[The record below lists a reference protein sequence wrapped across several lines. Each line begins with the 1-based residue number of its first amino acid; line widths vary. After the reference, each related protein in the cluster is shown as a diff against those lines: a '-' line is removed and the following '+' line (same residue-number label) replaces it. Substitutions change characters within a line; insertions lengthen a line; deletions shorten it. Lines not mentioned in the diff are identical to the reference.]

1 MINDLGNTNFVEERK
16 SLDSFNSLNQNQ
28 VLSSTETGVSS
39 MRNSKDSLNSSG
51 NNHSF
56 LGGKIKPEIY
66 SMHNDESNDLQ
77 LQIKDSLKKISE
89 QYYMNQYTNNSSLFN
104 YYCTPFLYNNH
115 NKKEYFIED
124 KPKGNETVENVE
136 NYNPIYHFGPYNNK

>member
-28 VLSSTETGVSS
+28 GLSSTETGVSS

-77 LQIKDSLKKISE
+77 LQIKDSLKKIK
-89 QYYMNQYTNNSSLFN
+89 SLKLN
-104 YYCTPFLYNNH
+104 
-115 NKKEYFIED
+115 
-124 KPKGNETVENVE
+124 
-136 NYNPIYHFGPYNNK
+136 